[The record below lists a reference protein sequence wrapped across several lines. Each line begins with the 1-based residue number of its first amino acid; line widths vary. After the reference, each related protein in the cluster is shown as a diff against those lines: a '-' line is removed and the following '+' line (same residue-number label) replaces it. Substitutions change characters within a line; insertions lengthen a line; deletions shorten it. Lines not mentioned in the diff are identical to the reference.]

1 MLSVCK
7 AQEIR
12 EWITRRMDLWKRG
25 IPAGLVVDAK
35 AEEDARESR
44 AARGGEE
51 EDKAIAWS
59 YHIKVLLGKMIPVI
73 HRATNKDRVGCLLP
87 Y

>member
-51 EDKAIAWS
+51 EDKAVA
-59 YHIKVLLGKMIPVI
+59 
-73 HRATNKDRVGCLLP
+73 
-87 Y
+87 